1 MISTELGEFITGGI
15 IMNHQFL
22 TIEQFNDM
30 IRQWNGKQI
39 KIVKHE
45 LDDFDE
51 TLMDLS
57 AISYSKNPGT
67 IDQYEPIY
75 SLNLNGSGVIET
87 TMNQYEPLP
96 SELYEIPLEDSA
108 MYEFDG
114 ERFIV
119 STSRGVYT
127 IEALE

>member
-1 MISTELGEFITGGI
+1 
-15 IMNHQFL
+15 MNQHFL
-22 TIEQFNDM
+22 TIEQFNDL

-57 AISYSKNPGT
+57 AISYSKNGGT
-67 IDQYEPIY
+67 IDGYEPIY
-75 SLNLNGSGVIET
+75 SLNLNGSGIIGT
-87 TMNQYEPLP
+87 TINKYESLP

-108 MYEFDG
+108 MYEYDG
-114 ERFIV
+114 SRFIV

-127 IEALE
+127 IETIES